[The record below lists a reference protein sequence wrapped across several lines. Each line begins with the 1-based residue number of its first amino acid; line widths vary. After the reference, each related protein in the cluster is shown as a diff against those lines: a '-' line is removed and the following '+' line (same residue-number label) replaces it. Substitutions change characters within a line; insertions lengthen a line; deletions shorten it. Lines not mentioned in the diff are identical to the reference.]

1 MKKLNKQVQEKAEA
15 LNQWILNQDIVKEYQ
30 RYEKKIQND
39 EVLKALEKELKQM
52 QQAIVKAKHLNND
65 CESLIQAYQKKKKS
79 FDENPLVYNYLVLK
93 EEVNAL
99 LNQIQN
105 DINLELKKK
114 NINLELKKKS

>member
-65 CESLIQAYQKKKKS
+65 CESLIQAYKKKKKS

-114 NINLELKKKS
+114 S